1 MDPQLKKGVLEMCIL
16 HCISGKEMYGYDI
29 MQYMKTYFPDVNEST
44 FYAIL
49 RRVYKD
55 GAAKITYGEVSNGP
69 KRKYYTL
76 TEQGK
81 QELQQRIEEYK
92 QIIGI
97 TAALGILDEN
107 GLKEFLHL

>member
-16 HCISGKEMYGYDI
+16 YCIRDKAMYGYDV
-29 MQYMKTYFPDVNEST
+29 MQYMKNYFPEVNEST

-49 RRVYKD
+49 RRIYKD
-55 GAAKITYGEVSNGP
+55 GDAKIIFGEASNGP

-81 QELQQRIEEYK
+81 QELQQKIKEFK

-97 TAALGILDEN
+97 TEELGILGGE
-107 GLKEFLHL
+107 G